1 MSSPTHIKL
10 LGLYNKGVDTGVIF
24 PGLAEN
30 KLGNYL

>member
-1 MSSPTHIKL
+1 MSSSIYLKL